1 MSDIPDERMK
11 NLNIEIIKEKMSHH
25 VGENVEV
32 SVFGLRNKKEYF
44 IGKISKMYP
53 YIFTVQ
59 VNGVEKSFN
68 YADIITGE
76 VVVKYL

>member
-1 MSDIPDERMK
+1 MQKHINAK
-11 NLNIEIIKEKMSHH
+11 
-25 VGENVEV
+25 VEV

-44 IGKISKMYP
+44 IGIISKMYP

-76 VVVKYL
+76 VQVKYL

>member
-1 MSDIPDERMK
+1 MK
-11 NLNIEIIKEKMSHH
+11 KH
-25 VGENVEV
+25 VGESAEV

-44 IGKISKMYP
+44 IGKISRMYP

-76 VVVKYL
+76 VQVKYL

>member
-1 MSDIPDERMK
+1 MK
-11 NLNIEIIKEKMSHH
+11 GENMNIEIIKEEMRQH
-25 VGENVEV
+25 VNENVEV

-44 IGKISKMYP
+44 IGTISKMYP
-53 YIFTVQ
+53 YIFTVR

-76 VVVKYL
+76 VQVKYL

>member
-1 MSDIPDERMK
+1 M
-11 NLNIEIIKEKMSHH
+11 NIEIIKEEMKKHD
-25 VGENVEV
+25 GESAEV

-44 IGKISKMYP
+44 IGKISRMYP

-76 VVVKYL
+76 VQVKYL

>member
-1 MSDIPDERMK
+1 M
-11 NLNIEIIKEKMSHH
+11 NIEIIKEEMRKHLDES
-25 VGENVEV
+25 VEV

-44 IGKISKMYP
+44 IGKISHMYP

-76 VVVKYL
+76 VRVKYL

>member
-1 MSDIPDERMK
+1 MK
-11 NLNIEIIKEKMSHH
+11 GRKKLNIEIVKDKMSHH
-25 VGENVEV
+25 VGDKVEV

-59 VNGVEKSFN
+59 VNGIEKSFN

>member
-1 MSDIPDERMK
+1 M
-11 NLNIEIIKEKMSHH
+11 NIEIIKEEMKKH
-25 VGENVEV
+25 VGESAEV

-44 IGKISKMYP
+44 IGKISRMYP

-76 VVVKYL
+76 VQVKYL